1 MIYWTYVSMNDISWI
16 NDLNINI
23 SSTKEEKE
31 KLLENRLKFKDTLI
45 NVL

>member
-23 SSTKEEKE
+23 SSTQEEKE